1 MTVKNYNRKLNNKNQ
16 WVVHMVLLCLILI
29 SCAPTE
35 EENSKIQKKE
45 FALPVQVGKVVYMDI
60 ADEVHSVGNIQAEQR
75 VTITSEIRGKVAT
88 IAVEEGTKV
97 SAGDLVAQ
105 IDPREYALNL
115 ERLREDLS
123 VSQKEYQ
130 KAQKGLREEDK
141 NRLQAKTRA
150 AQSSFDLAK
159 IELDRTKKL
168 VEQKVLAQSS
178 LDLAKD
184 KLRQAKEMMIA
195 SQAEH
200 AASLKSRS
208 EDIEKLDSEMKAIGK
223 QVAMAELNLSK
234 TNILAPFDG
243 VIISKEIEQG
253 AIADAGAPII
263 RMIGSS
269 RLKAVLEVPQSYK
282 NKLKNLNQA
291 VFFAKELNLK
301 FKYKRNLRQLIRVIP
316 DANIYSGNI
325 KVQIDLPDPN
335 PAIFPGLTLVGTLN
349 FGVRKNVL
357 HIPSVAL
364 VISEQGTVVYI
375 VKDKKAHLIPVK
387 AFKEHD
393 GFVEVKDF
401 THQLNA
407 DVDLILRGSGAVFP
421 GAKVFLTNP
430 EPSSK
435 SLSKPAAKKTKP
447 SKKPGK
453 VPGKNRE
460 TR

>member
-1 MTVKNYNRKLNNKNQ
+1 M
-16 WVVHMVLLCLILI
+16 
-29 SCAPTE
+29 
-35 EENSKIQKKE
+35 
-45 FALPVQVGKVVYMDI
+45 
-60 ADEVHSVGNIQAEQR
+60 
-75 VTITSEIRGKVAT
+75 
-88 IAVEEGTKV
+88 
-97 SAGDLVAQ
+97 
-105 IDPREYALNL
+105 
-115 ERLREDLS
+115 
-123 VSQKEYQ
+123 
-130 KAQKGLREEDK
+130 
-141 NRLQAKTRA
+141 
-150 AQSSFDLAK
+150 
-159 IELDRTKKL
+159 
-168 VEQKVLAQSS
+168 
-178 LDLAKD
+178 
-184 KLRQAKEMMIA
+184 
-195 SQAEH
+195 
-200 AASLKSRS
+200 
-208 EDIEKLDSEMKAIGK
+208 
-223 QVAMAELNLSK
+223 
-234 TNILAPFDG
+234 
-243 VIISKEIEQG
+243 
-253 AIADAGAPII
+253 
-263 RMIGSS
+263 
-269 RLKAVLEVPQSYK
+269 
-282 NKLKNLNQA
+282 
-291 VFFAKELNLK
+291 
-301 FKYKRNLRQLIRVIP
+301 IP

-357 HIPSVAL
+357 HIPAVAL

-435 SLSKPAAKKTKP
+435 SLSKPAVKKTKP